1 METTQQRSSRG
12 HEQHRVLAIRGRSY
26 CNSACVFC
34 IEKFIEQPIVAPKVD
49 DTREAIVEGAG
60 KYNMLFFM
68 NGEPTLNR
76 KLFEYVELGKA
87 NGYLYFGMSSHFR
100 TLKDP
105 AFAQRIL
112 DAGFEFFDISLHA
125 ANYKTQEETN
135 PIGDGGASLKEALH
149 GLRNLYELARRSERR
164 VAVSHKIV
172 ITRLNYRELLPIFNA
187 TFKLGVR
194 NFILQPVKVSG
205 LDADLAASLA
215 INEDAFMPYVNDFLE
230 KTEDSGAEI
239 KLYGMSQLTAR
250 KSKHL
255 AQETNVVRHVMEKE
269 PKRSLSLYQGDRL
282 VSAAPAQPGV
292 RTGVAHR
299 VTLRLPTMTQT
310 ATFECA
316 EDQFIL
322 NAALRA
328 DLGLPFGCRMGSC
341 GQCCGRILQ
350 GKVEHGEQYVLT
362 DELID
367 MGYALLCKSQPR
379 SDVVMVTHQEGE
391 LGL

>member
-1 METTQQRSSRG
+1 V
-12 HEQHRVLAIRGRSY
+12 HE
-26 CNSACVFC
+26 
-34 IEKFIEQPIVAPKVD
+34 PIVAPKVD
-49 DTREAIVEGAG
+49 DTRDAIVEGAG

-68 NGEPTLNR
+68 NGEPTLNK

-87 NGYLYFGMSSHFR
+87 NGYRYFGMSSHFR

-105 AFAQRIL
+105 AFAMKVL

-125 ANYKTQEETN
+125 ATYKTQLETN
-135 PIGDGGASLKEALH
+135 PIGDDGLSLKEALH
-149 GLRNLYELARRSERR
+149 GLRNLYELAKRTGRK
-164 VAVSHKIV
+164 VAVTHKIV
-172 ITRLNYRELLPIFNA
+172 ITQLNYRELLPIFNA

-205 LDADLAASLA
+205 LDSELGAGLAV
-215 INEDAFMPYVNDFLE
+215 NEDAFMPYVNDFLE
-230 KTEDSGAEI
+230 KTESSGAEI
-239 KLYGMSQLTAR
+239 KLYGMSQINVR
-250 KSKHL
+250 PSKHL
-255 AQETNVVRHVMEKE
+255 AQETNMVRHVQEKD
-269 PKRSLSLYQGDRL
+269 PKRSLSLYEGDRII
-282 VSAAPAQPGV
+282 PAGPVV

-299 VTLRLPTMTQT
+299 VTLQLPTLAQT

-341 GQCCGRILQ
+341 GQCSGRLLQ
-350 GKVEHGEQYVLT
+350 GKVEHAEQYVLS
-362 DELID
+362 DELLD
-367 MGYALLCKSQPR
+367 MGYTLLCKSQPR
-379 SDVVMVTHQEGE
+379 SDLVIVTHQEME